1 VKLPNDITPVGG
13 VPGAGYATKRLAYA
27 SDLFFEETRAFV
39 QKNRAQPFFLFLA
52 LTTPHANNER
62 SQELGEGN
70 EVPDQG
76 AYADRGWNDSQKNHA
91 SMITRMDEGV
101 GTVMKFLREQKLDEN
116 TLVMFSSDN
125 GPHRE
130 GGPSYDPSFFTASG
144 PLTGIKRALTDGG
157 IRVPFLAR
165 WPGKIKAGAVSA
177 HVGYFG
183 DLMATWSELAG
194 AKPPADLDSRSLVP
208 TLLGRGEQ
216 VKHEYL
222 YWEFYEGGVSQAVL
236 LGARWKA
243 IRLKTPTAPVALY
256 DLTNDV
262 GEKTDVAGKNPE
274 LVARVTEIMRT
285 ARYDNEHW
293 KLPAA
298 AR

>member
-1 VKLPNDITPVGG
+1 
-13 VPGAGYATKRLAYA
+13 
-27 SDLFFEETRAFV
+27 
-39 QKNRAQPFFLFLA
+39 
-52 LTTPHANNER
+52 
-62 SQELGEGN
+62 
-70 EVPDQG
+70 
-76 AYADRGWNDSQKNHA
+76 
-91 SMITRMDEGV
+91 MDEGV
-101 GTVMKFLREQKLDEN
+101 GAVMKFLREQKLDEN

-130 GGPSYDPSFFTASG
+130 GGPNYDPKFFTASG

-165 WPGKIKAGAVSA
+165 WPGKIKAGTVSE

-194 AKPPADLDSRSLVP
+194 AKRPQQHAADSISLVP

-216 VKHEYL
+216 AKHEYL

-236 LGARWKA
+236 LGQRWKG
-243 IRLKTPTAPVALY
+243 IRLKSPTAPLALY
-256 DLTNDV
+256 DLANDL
-262 GEKTDVAGKNPE
+262 GEQTDVAAKNPE
-274 LVARVTEIMRT
+274 LAARIAEIMRT

-293 KLPAA
+293 KMTAK
-298 AR
+298 